1 MKCGRDLSAGARQ
14 EVLPGQPLSPEDGK
28 DVVLL
33 VELLLLPDEAGA
45 GVVVLDCLCSLAR
58 C

>member
-58 C
+58 